1 MKVESRRELKVGD
14 RVRIANPVSVV
25 EARAMEFGLVY
36 LVRGFTK
43 PRGYAW
49 CEQVTHGAFFYFH
62 PEALEKVG
70 GWEKSTPERGR

>member
-1 MKVESRRELKVGD
+1 
-14 RVRIANPVSVV
+14 
-25 EARAMEFGLVY
+25 MEFGLVY
-36 LVRGFTK
+36 LVRGFTNK

-70 GWEKSTPERGR
+70 GWEKSTPENGR